1 MPPKGRWVAK
11 CNQVFKPRDGS
22 EWSDAASLA
31 GSAAGHHF
39 EKEVQ
44 DKLKGTSRKV
54 SVQLSEAQICELQG
68 LYEKAEKRSEYS
80 VGRAW
85 ATINN
90 GYKKPC
96 FKGPEAQVDVVTK
109 EKCNMREQLGKA
121 AAVLLG
127 PEEVPEGAVV
137 ECCVLSAL
145 LLVKSVQLERFV
157 LMYEAGGQSVP
168 HAVIV
173 LNRKPFELAEGWPD
187 FLSTFTALR
196 RLNCEDKLTLVHW
209 PHAVAVAQYQ
219 EALEAAE
226 AAEEKAAAAEEK
238 AAEEAAARQAAEE
251 KAAEEAAARQAA
263 EREIQRLMAELAQR
277 DRG

>member
-54 SVQLSEAQICELQG
+54 SVQLSEAQICELQR

-96 FKGPEAQVDVVTK
+96 FTGQEAQVDVVTK
-109 EKCNMREQLGKA
+109 EKCNLREQLGKA

-157 LMYEAGGQSVP
+157 RMYEAGGQSVP

-251 KAAEEAAARQAA
+251 KAAEDRQAA